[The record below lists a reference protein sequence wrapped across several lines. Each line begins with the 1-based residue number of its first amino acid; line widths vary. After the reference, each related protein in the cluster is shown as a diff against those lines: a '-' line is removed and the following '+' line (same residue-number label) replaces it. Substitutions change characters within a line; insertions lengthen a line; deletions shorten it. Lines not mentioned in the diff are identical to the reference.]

1 MTPRAHVLLAVL
13 VVASLVAIVRL
24 VRSRQL
30 KVKYSLL
37 WLSLGGAMA
46 VIAVVPGLLD
56 WAAGKVGIY
65 YQPALLMFLG
75 LLFLLLVAM
84 HFSYEL
90 TRSENRMRSMA
101 EEVALLRHR
110 LDQLSS
116 EPAEA
121 EEERP
126 AGG

>member
-1 MTPRAHVLLAVL
+1 MTTRAHVLLAIL
-13 VVASLVAIVRL
+13 VVAALAVILRL
-24 VRSRQL
+24 VRHRQL

-46 VIAVVPGLLD
+46 VIAIVPGLLD
-56 WAAGKVGIY
+56 WAAERVGVY
-65 YQPALLMFLG
+65 YQPALLIFLG

-110 LDQLSS
+110 LD
-116 EPAEA
+116 EVTAELDA
-121 EEERP
+121 VERGAP
-126 AGG
+126 GPD